1 MTSIK
6 KDQQIQDGTDLGN
19 YPSNQKMYDTTNKKV
34 LGQFKS
40 EETFEITDL
49 CGLKPTCNAYKVYT
63 GEEFEEHKKAKGVLR
78 NKKRYAL
85 WKICQDTEW
94 KHKKKQL
101 HSMPLEVNTI
111 KYTA

>member
-78 NKKRYAL
+78 NKKNDMHFEKYARTL
-85 WKICQDTEW
+85 NE
-94 KHKKKQL
+94 
-101 HSMPLEVNTI
+101 NTKRNNYI
-111 KYTA
+111 QCH